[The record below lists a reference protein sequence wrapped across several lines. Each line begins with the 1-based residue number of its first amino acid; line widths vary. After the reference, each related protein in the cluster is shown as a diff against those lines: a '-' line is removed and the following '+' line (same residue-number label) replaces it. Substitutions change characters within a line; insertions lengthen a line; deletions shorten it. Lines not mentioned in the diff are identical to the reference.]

1 MLTDRPSP
9 AATVP
14 ELDEPLVDRGAGPNR
29 VSRLLRRAGLVAAW
43 VLLIGRRVVHA
54 LRWPIFVVAAGVAA
68 LVALPLGETTADVG
82 PGRVSVEVGWSRHGR
97 TELVVPPLGNVSAGT
112 HDTPLRVTAQVQSI
126 DVESVQSLATT
137 RGAAVQVRRQ
147 AESDL
152 GPLVLEMAI
161 RTVLVAAL
169 AGAALGAIVPRRKF
183 RSVIV
188 GGVTGVVVSST
199 LLAGTFVRFQPDA
212 FQEPRFS
219 GALERAPDVL
229 DAVQREFPTLSGLQ
243 ERVASLSDRLN
254 ELYTAAATPADGA
267 SPGEVRILHVSD
279 IHLNPLGLELAG
291 QLAER
296 FQVAAIVDTGDLTSF
311 GYPAEA
317 GIGELIEDISVPYYL
332 VPGNH
337 DSLANRLSLDRLDNL
352 TVLDGDV
359 VDVDGVRVLGF
370 ADPSFT
376 VDGETTYEENKRRR
390 REQSIEVGTEV
401 WKQQPDVLAVAGLDQ
416 AAASVGAVPLVIS
429 GDIHERA
436 ETVVEGTLML
446 NVGST
451 GATGLGSF
459 TVETD
464 LPYEAEVLNFQ
475 DGELVALDYVKVVGV
490 TGAFSVERVVYP
502 KE

>member
-14 ELDEPLVDRGAGPNR
+14 ERDEPVVDRVTSPSR

-43 VLLIGRRVVHA
+43 VFVTGRRIVRA
-54 LRWPIFVVAAGVAA
+54 LRWPLFIAAASIAA
-68 LVALPLGETTADVG
+68 MVALPLGETTSGVG
-82 PGRVSVEVGWSRHGR
+82 PGRVSVKLGWSWDGR
-97 TELVVPPLGNVSAGT
+97 TEIVVPPLGNVSAAT

-137 RGAAVQVRRQ
+137 PGAAVQVRRQ

-161 RTVLVAAL
+161 RSVAVAAL

-183 RSVIV
+183 RSIFV
-188 GGVTGVVVSST
+188 GGVTGVVVSSV

-212 FQEPRFS
+212 FQEPRFT
-219 GALERAPDVL
+219 GALERAPEVL

-254 ELYTAAATPADGA
+254 ELYTAAATPADGEL
-267 SPGEVRILHVSD
+267 PGEVRILHVSD

-317 GIGELIEDISVPYYL
+317 GIGEVIEDIPVPYYL

-337 DSLANRLSLDRLDNL
+337 DSLANRRSLDRLDNL
-352 TVLDGDV
+352 TVLDGTIADI
-359 VDVDGVRVLGF
+359 DGVRVLGF

-376 VDGETTYEENKRRR
+376 VDGETTYDENKRRR
-390 REQSIEVGTEV
+390 REQAIEVGTEV
-401 WKQQPDVLAVAGLDQ
+401 WRQQPDVLAVAGLDQ

-459 TVETD
+459 TVDTD
-464 LPYEAEVLNFQ
+464 LPYEAEVLNFRN
-475 DGELVALDYVKVVGV
+475 GELVAVDYVKVVGV